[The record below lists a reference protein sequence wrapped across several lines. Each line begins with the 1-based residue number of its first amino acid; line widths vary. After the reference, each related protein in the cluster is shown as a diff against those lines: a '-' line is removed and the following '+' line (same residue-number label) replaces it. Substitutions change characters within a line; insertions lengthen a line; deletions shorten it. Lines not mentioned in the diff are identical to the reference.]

1 MVKKLSS
8 VISIIL
14 VVVITIMTIYKINKQ
29 HEDKLYNVLYSEI
42 EYAANKCYLEKKCEN
57 SIILKDLYDKEY
69 LEVKY
74 DPITK
79 EELDSNMKINISDNK
94 VIINK

>member
-29 HEDKLYNVLYSEI
+29 HEDKLYNVLY
-42 EYAANKCYLEKKCEN
+42 
-57 SIILKDLYDKEY
+57 KEF
-69 LEVKY
+69 
-74 DPITK
+74 I
-79 EELDSNMKINISDNK
+79 
-94 VIINK
+94 